1 MDFRSP
7 SLNLANYGKAE
18 GFYNRQLLTWKAICD
33 AQGRAR
39 DADTGRPVGP
49 IHPSFDALTAF
60 FADPARQPRDR
71 AGVVHGD
78 YKIDNLMF
86 HPTEPRVIGVLD
98 WEMSTI
104 GHPLSDVVNLLG
116 PFYMT
121 LSMGRNPDLSFPY
134 MNNSEGAFLPGKTP
148 GLPAVD
154 ELLAWYVQGGE
165 GGYDPRPDM
174 RWGCAFGT
182 FRSAAI
188 LQGIAARV
196 ARRQATSEAAGRYA
210 GSFRSLGELAWREVE
225 EMKANT
231 EGKGKL

>member
-1 MDFRSP
+1 M
-7 SLNLANYGKAE
+7 
-18 GFYNRQLLTWKAICD
+18 
-33 AQGRAR
+33 
-39 DADTGRPVGP
+39 GP

-60 FADPARQPRDR
+60 LADPARQPRDR
-71 AGVVHGD
+71 ASVVHGD

-86 HPTEPRVIGVLD
+86 HATEPRVIGVLD

-104 GHPLSDVVNLLG
+104 GHPLSDVVNFLS

-121 LSMGRNPDLSFPY
+121 LSMGRNPDLKFPY
-134 MNNSEGAFLPGKTP
+134 LTSNEEAFLPGKTP
-148 GLPAVD
+148 GLPTVD
-154 ELLAWYVQGGE
+154 ELLGWYVQGGGGG

-174 RWGCAFGT
+174 SWGCAFGT

-210 GSFRSLGELAWREVE
+210 GSFKSLGELAWREVE
-225 EMKANT
+225 EMRAKT
-231 EGKGKL
+231 KEKGKL